1 MSKPIVMLPQQWA
14 EILDKIK
21 QREKPSVYLSRAKMK
36 DVLGFT
42 VREHREYVKDQDYVR
57 SPQDDDDWSNPFA
70 GGANWYEGKHCEHT
84 VRLDF
89 YDEQKRT
96 MFLLKYGNGRD

>member
-1 MSKPIVMLPQQWA
+1 MSKPVVMTPDQWLT
-14 EILDKIK
+14 ILHRIK
-21 QREKPSVYLSRAKMK
+21 QREKPSVYLSREKMK

-42 VREHREYVKDQDYVR
+42 VRDHREYVKDPDYVER
-57 SPQDDDDWSNPFA
+57 PQDKDEWFYMEPSGWF
-70 GGANWYEGKHCEHT
+70 EGKMNVHT

>member
-1 MSKPIVMLPQQWA
+1 MSKPVVMTPNQWA
-14 EILDKIK
+14 SVLNNIK
-21 QREKPSVYLSRAKMK
+21 QRERPSVYLSRTKMK

-42 VREHREYVKDQDYVR
+42 VRDHREYVKDQDYIKLTN
-57 SPQDDDDWSNPFA
+57 DDWSNPFA
-70 GGANWYEGKHCEHT
+70 GGDSWYEDTHCEHT

-89 YDEQKRT
+89 YDDQKRT

>member
-1 MSKPIVMLPQQWA
+1 MSKPLVMLPNEWA
-14 EILDKIK
+14 AVLDKIK
-21 QREKPSVYLSRAKMK
+21 QREKPSVYLSREKMK

-42 VREHREYVKDQDYVR
+42 VREHREYVKDPNYVR
-57 SPQDDDDWSNPFA
+57 PPDDGEWFNHSQL
-70 GGANWYEGKHCEHT
+70 GWYEGKNSEHT
-84 VRLDF
+84 IRLDF

>member
-1 MSKPIVMLPQQWA
+1 MSKPVVMLPEQWA
-14 EILDKIK
+14 NVLAMIK
-21 QREKPSVYLSRAKMK
+21 QREKPSVYLSRNKMK

-42 VREHREYVKDQDYVR
+42 VRDHREYVKDPDYVR
-57 SPQDDDDWSNPFA
+57 PPEDGEWFNIVPM
-70 GGANWYEGKHCEHT
+70 GWYEGKMNVHT

-96 MFLLKYGNGRD
+96 MFLLKYGNGGN

>member
-1 MSKPIVMLPQQWA
+1 MSKPVIMTPQQWSSVLA
-14 EILDKIK
+14 MIK

-42 VREHREYVKDQDYVR
+42 VRDHRECVKDPKIDM
-57 SPQDDDDWSNPFA
+57 FA
-70 GGANWYEGKHCEHT
+70 STDKGEWFNMHVQGWYEGKTNVHT

-89 YDEQKRT
+89 YDEPKRT

>member
-1 MSKPIVMLPQQWA
+1 MSKPVVMTPRQWNSVL
-14 EILDKIK
+14 ERIK

-36 DVLGFT
+36 TVLGFT
-42 VREHREYVKDQDYVR
+42 VRDHREYVKDPDYAKPPEDQDSEWY
-57 SPQDDDDWSNPFA
+57 PIIQL
-70 GGANWYEGKHCEHT
+70 GWYEGKTSQHT

-96 MFLLKYGNGRD
+96 MFLLKYGNGQD

>member
-1 MSKPIVMLPQQWA
+1 MSKPIVMSPEQWSSV
-14 EILDKIK
+14 LKMIK
-21 QREKPSVYLSRAKMK
+21 QREKPSVYLSRNKMK

-42 VREHREYVKDQDYVR
+42 VRDHREYVKDDNYVR
-57 SPQDDDDWSNPFA
+57 PPLDGEWFNAVPM
-70 GGANWYEGKHCEHT
+70 GWYEGKTNVHT

-96 MFLLKYGNGRD
+96 MFLLKYGNGRN

>member
-1 MSKPIVMLPQQWA
+1 MSKPVVMTPRQWNSVL
-14 EILDKIK
+14 ERIK

-36 DVLGFT
+36 TVLGFT
-42 VREHREYVKDQDYVR
+42 VRDHREYVKDPDYVK
-57 SPQDDDDWSNPFA
+57 PPEDQDSEWYPIIQL
-70 GGANWYEGKHCEHT
+70 GWYEGKTSQHT

-96 MFLLKYGNGRD
+96 MFLLKYGNGQD

>member
-1 MSKPIVMLPQQWA
+1 MSKPIVMSPNQWHKVL
-14 EILDKIK
+14 ELIK
-21 QREKPSVYLSRAKMK
+21 QREKPSVYLSREKMK
-36 DVLGFT
+36 TVLGFT
-42 VREHREYVKDQDYVR
+42 VRDHREYVKDTDYVR
-57 SPQDDDDWSNPFA
+57 PPDDGEWFNIVNL
-70 GGANWYEGKHCEHT
+70 GWYEGKTNVHT